1 MYDLPYADLTVVKRI
16 RADHINFANGN
27 PTFIFTVKGNDLLG
41 NYHEY
46 SEFFEFTKDYVQRNT
61 GSDGYVSLSYTW
73 KSIPVGTSYNVME
86 NDTNRYY
93 LTDVTSRDSNVSISR
108 LKNSAYGVRPEDTF
122 RVTTNLQAKLTG
134 TTITFTNTKKAW
146 GNWGHNAV
154 VKNTVKVV

>member
-1 MYDLPYADLTVVKRI
+1 MVIKKLW
-16 RADHINFANGN
+16 
-27 PTFIFTVKGNDLLG
+27 
-41 NYHEY
+41 
-46 SEFFEFTKDYVQRNT
+46 QRNT

-108 LKNSAYGVRPEDTF
+108 LKNSSYGVRPEDTF

-134 TTITFTNTKKAW
+134 TTITFTNMKKAW
-146 GNWGHNAV
+146 GNCGHNAI
-154 VKNTVKVV
+154 VKSTVKVV